1 MSPPDGGPLP
11 LAALY
16 PWEVADSLWLA
27 ANHPGLAA
35 GEAPADTDGDEGEPP
50 EPAPGGPDDNRV
62 SEPEQP
68 DREEESQPAAQQPSG
83 PGALPSSVQ
92 DDGPPPL
99 AGPDPAELPALGPGA
114 GLPAASYLRTAVAP
128 RAGERPPR
136 DRLSLGRALRP
147 LRSFVASAHA
157 EVLDEAATA
166 ERIALAPFL
175 PPVLTPE
182 PERQR
187 SAVLVVDSAP
197 HMTMWRPAVK
207 HFRTMLSR
215 YGGMRD
221 VKTVTLDTADA
232 ARPLLR
238 GQGRASHPQPP
249 RSLVDPTARQIVFLV
264 TDGVAPAWRSGAAQR
279 LAALWG
285 RHQPVVVLQLLPQ
298 RLWSSTGLFPV
309 RVRLR
314 AQGPWS
320 ANAQM
325 HWEPAEPLAAPL
337 PRTPSDQVVLVPVLE
352 LGAQWLGPWARF
364 VAGTTPRW
372 ADMAAILTSAGPLSA
387 PEPSPVQRLTA
398 TELVAR
404 FRTKASAE
412 AFALATRLAA
422 VQLDLETMSEV
433 KRQVM
438 PRASQAHLA
447 ELLISPLVDP
457 LPGCDGASYVFVDG
471 AREELLAA
479 GSRTATERA
488 LKKAAEFLA
497 PRNEAAREF
506 LGYLHGSQES
516 PHREEALTTVES
528 TTENLRFRQAE
539 HAALQAIS
547 GNHLHRARRLGEH
560 IGAGPPAAA
569 NTPGSETPRNA
580 PRPPPDETLPDDPDS
595 TTALPGGS
603 NVTTVPPSPVTQ
615 VPPVPAGGGAR
626 PPMPAVWGNMPP
638 RNLVFTGREELLIN
652 LERGLRDGPTAVL
665 PHALHG
671 MGGVGKSQLA
681 LEYVYRHAAEYEV
694 VCWIP
699 AERPTQI
706 QQAFVELARRLHLP
720 VSSEAI
726 TAVPAVLE
734 ALRTGNPY
742 GKWLLVFDNAESPAA
757 VQEYFPSTP
766 PGGPVG
772 SVIVTS
778 RNPQWNTLA
787 HPLEVDVFEREE
799 SIQLLRR
806 RNPDLSTEDADM
818 LAEVLGDLPL
828 AVEQAS
834 AWRAETGMPPAEYLR
849 VFEEKSAELMAVS
862 PPTQYEKTVATA
874 WNVSL
879 DHVEGK
885 NAGAIQLLE
894 LCAYFAPEPV
904 SRQFFANAVSEPIA
918 PELDRIFTDPIRL
931 SRAIREISRYSL
943 AKIDHRTNSIQ
954 MHRLVQAVLEARM
967 AEDQRRTFRHGA
979 HLLLAANAP
988 SDPRA
993 PQNWT
998 RFGELY
1004 PHVIA
1009 SQASLSPNRNVR
1021 QMVYNV
1027 AEYLF
1032 YWGDH
1037 EAALDFSSET
1047 YEHWCRLFGEDDQ
1060 QTLILGRHVRYIM
1073 WTMGRYPQAAALGE
1087 RMLATLEE
1095 AGPDLEEEYLR
1106 VKGQVS
1112 GDRRARGDFR
1122 GALEFDEEVY
1132 QRAVRSYGD
1141 EDPETLLHAHNLAV
1155 TRRGNGLFRE
1165 ARELDEASWRT
1176 KVQMFGADA
1185 PTTLNSEVCL
1195 ALDRQELGEYAAS
1208 EKACEEA
1215 VETFR
1220 STFGEFHPSALRAV
1234 ARLGVAQRKAGH
1246 HEAAQASTETAR
1258 TALIDRYGER
1268 SPDGLQA
1275 SLNLSIDLR
1284 QNGRLQ
1290 EALELGERTRA
1301 LYAEVF
1307 GKDHPHT
1314 VAADA
1319 NLAVTLRLLD
1329 RVDEARKLNESALAR
1344 FRAPLGDTHP
1354 HTLICA
1360 INLANDL
1367 FAQGDA
1373 AAALELD
1380 RKTTAA
1386 LIEKFSE
1393 SHPTVLVLR
1402 GNTASDLRAL
1412 GRTGEAEELHRSA
1425 VDAINE
1431 QLGPDHRASADTL
1444 AWRRANCD
1452 IDPMTI

>member
-11 LAALY
+11 LTGLY

-27 ANHPGLAA
+27 ANHPGLATD
-35 GEAPADTDGDEGEPP
+35 EDLADSGREDAEPS
-50 EPAPGGPDDNRV
+50 EPAPAQQDDDRV
-62 SEPEQP
+62 TEPEQP
-68 DREEESQPAAQQPSG
+68 DRDEEPQPEQQRPPGPEPLPPS
-83 PGALPSSVQ
+83 AR
-92 DDGPPPL
+92 DDGPPPV
-99 AGPDPAELPALGPGA
+99 AGPGTRHTLAPTAELPAASQLRTAVGPGA
-114 GLPAASYLRTAVAP
+114 GD
-128 RAGERPPR
+128 RPPR

-147 LRSFVASAHA
+147 LRSFVASAHSD
-157 EVLDEAATA
+157 VLDESATA
-166 ERIALAPFL
+166 ERIAVAPHL

-221 VKTVTLDTADA
+221 VKMMTLDTADA
-232 ARPLLR
+232 ARALLR
-238 GQGRASHPQPP
+238 GYGQASHPQPP
-249 RSLVDPTARQIVFLV
+249 RGLVDPTARQIVFLV

-285 RHQPVVVLQLLPQ
+285 RFQPVVVLQLLPQ
-298 RLWSSTGLFPV
+298 RLWPSTGLFPV

-320 ANAQM
+320 VNAQV
-325 HWEPAEPLAAPL
+325 HWEPAEPLAASL
-337 PRTPSDQVVLVPVLE
+337 PRDPSDQVVLVPVLE
-352 LGAQWLGPWARF
+352 LGAEWLGPWARF

-372 ADMAAILTSAGPLSA
+372 ADMAAILTSTRPLPSPA
-387 PEPSPVQRLTA
+387 PSPVQGLTA
-398 TELVAR
+398 AELVAR
-404 FRTKASAE
+404 FRTRASAE

-438 PRASQAHLA
+438 PRASRAHLA

-457 LPGCDGASYVFVDG
+457 LPGCDGESYVFVDG

-479 GSRTATERA
+479 GSRTATARA

-506 LGYLHGSQES
+506 LGYLHGSKES
-516 PHREEALTTVES
+516 PHSEEALTTVES

-560 IGAGPPAAA
+560 IGAGPPTTA
-569 NTPGSETPRNA
+569 NTPGSEARRNA
-580 PRPPPDETLPDDPDS
+580 SRPSPDETLPDDTDS
-595 TTALPGGS
+595 TIPTPGGPQVS
-603 NVTTVPPSPVTQ
+603 TVRPSVESPA
-615 VPPVPAGGGAR
+615 PAPPAGGGAR

-652 LERGLRDGPTAVL
+652 LERGLQDGPTAVL

-734 ALRTGNPY
+734 ALRIGSPY

-757 VQEYFPSTP
+757 VQEYFPSAP
-766 PGGPVG
+766 AGGPVG

-904 SRQFFANAVSEPIA
+904 SRQFFTNAVSEPIA

-967 AEDQRRTFRHGA
+967 AEEQRRTFRHGA

-1047 YEHWCRLFGEDDQ
+1047 YENWCRLFGEDDQ

-1132 QRAVRSYGD
+1132 ARAVRSYGD

-1165 ARELDEASWRT
+1165 ARDLDEASWRT

-1185 PTTLNSEVCL
+1185 PTTLNSEVSL
-1195 ALDRQELGEYAAS
+1195 TLDKQELGEYAAS
-1208 EKACEEA
+1208 EKACEDA
-1215 VETFR
+1215 VDTFR
-1220 STFGEFHPSALRAV
+1220 GTFGDLHPSALRAV

-1246 HEAAQASTETAR
+1246 HEAAQASTEMAR

-1284 QNGRLQ
+1284 QNGKLQ
-1290 EALELGERTRA
+1290 EALKLGERTRA

-1314 VAADA
+1314 AAADA

-1329 RVDEARKLNESALAR
+1329 RVDEARKLNESALTR
-1344 FRAPLGDTHP
+1344 FRAPLGDAHP

-1386 LIEKFSE
+1386 LIEKFGE

-1452 IDPMTI
+1452 VDPMPI